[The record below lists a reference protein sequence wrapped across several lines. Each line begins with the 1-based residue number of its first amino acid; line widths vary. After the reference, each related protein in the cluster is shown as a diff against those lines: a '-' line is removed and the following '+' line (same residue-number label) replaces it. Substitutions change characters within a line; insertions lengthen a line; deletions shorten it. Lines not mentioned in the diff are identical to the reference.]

1 MRRFLPII
9 AALLLAA
16 SCNPKVD
23 EEFLVSP
30 DICLQENGKMILKY
44 ESATCQMSSNPEK
57 HRYRIMDDTMSRYY
71 MVTLG
76 EEPKS
81 VGQKIIG
88 DLRWSTGVSVEN
100 YTGVEF
106 TVEKLEGGQVWL
118 WNSRRKIAVSIML

>member
-1 MRRFLPII
+1 
-9 AALLLAA
+9 
-16 SCNPKVD
+16 
-23 EEFLVSP
+23 
-30 DICLQENGKMILKY
+30 
-44 ESATCQMSSNPEK
+44 
-57 HRYRIMDDTMSRYY
+57 

-118 WNSRRKIAVSIML
+118 WNSRRKLAVSIML